1 MIFCEKCFNDLEIQA
16 IIRSLNHHGT
26 CPICGSTSYSYI
38 YDTEFDTSLN
48 GLFDR
53 VISVY
58 TPFRDLPDEFPESE
72 LGSLA
77 ELVKRD
83 WDIFNEIAIE
93 HVHDIL
99 SSLAPNLCEDFPLLF
114 SDKVGIA
121 EKYDLDY
128 LRDHHTI
135 LRTKEW
141 KEFVDTIKHK
151 NRFHVNL
158 IDTEKLKEYCL
169 LMQKDILVGKQRFYR
184 GRIAHG
190 TTGYTPSE
198 MGAPPIDKATDGRA
212 NSFGISRLYLT
223 DSKETTYHEIRAAEF
238 DYVTIG
244 TFKLLQPIK
253 VVDLRRIENITPSPF
268 ASETD
273 DIDCTALAIN
283 RAHLKKI
290 GQEISKTMRRGDSP
304 LDYIPTQYICDFIMS
319 ITDEDGNPYFD
330 GIEYQS
336 AMHSKGANLTIF
348 YPEKFKCTYSRTYE
362 VTQLKYS
369 KSPVR

>member
-1 MIFCEKCFNDLEIQA
+1 MIFCEKCFIDLEIQA

-26 CPICGSTSYSYI
+26 CPICGSASYI
-38 YDTEFDTSLN
+38 YDTESDTSLN

-58 TPFRDLPDEFPESE
+58 TPFPDLPDEFPESE

-77 ELVKRD
+77 ESVKRD
-83 WDIFNEIAIE
+83 WDIFNDIAIE
-93 HVHDIL
+93 HIHDIL

-135 LRTKEW
+135 LRAKEW
-141 KEFVDTIKHK
+141 NDFVDTIKHK
-151 NRFHVNL
+151 NRFHSGL

-169 LMQKDILVGKQRFYR
+169 LMQKDLPTGKQRYYR
-184 GRIAHG
+184 GRIARDRN
-190 TTGYTPSE
+190 GYSPSE
-198 MGAPPIDKATDGRA
+198 MGAPPNDKATDGRA
-212 NSFGISRLYLT
+212 NAVGISRLYLT

-244 TFKLLQPIK
+244 TFKLMEPIK
-253 VVDLRRIENITPSPF
+253 VVDLRCIESVSPSPF
-268 ASETD
+268 ATESD

-290 GQEISKTMRRGDSP
+290 GQEIGKTMRRGDSP

-319 ITDEDGNPYFD
+319 ITNDDGSPMFD

-348 YPEKFKCTYSRTYE
+348 YPEKFKCTYSKTFE
-362 VTQLKYS
+362 VTQLKYT
-369 KSPVR
+369 KSAV